1 MSVQATCT
9 TSVATGALSATTTV
23 YLAHGQSGE
32 WKLTGL
38 ALVPQA
44 ATAAD
49 GSNKYV
55 LAFTDGSNTVATS
68 HDTSSTALVAG
79 TAQAMTLTTTA
90 GSAHEFGATDTL
102 KIVCTET
109 GTQTMSVEIVAA
121 FDRVRV

>member
-1 MSVQATCT
+1 MSVQETCT
-9 TSVATGALSATTTV
+9 AAVSTGALSATTTV
-23 YLAHGQSGE
+23 YLVHGQSGE

-38 ALVPQA
+38 TIVPQA

-90 GSAHEFGATDTL
+90 GSAHEFGATDAVN
-102 KIVCTET
+102 IVCTET

-121 FDRVRV
+121 FERVRV